1 MNNLVMLSRY
11 SQTFYDGWCANPN
24 RSDYNIVSDQEL
36 GGEFDPIRLERALKR
51 FSKDFIILH
60 SKIQNIREQLYW
72 VEDDDLFISPDYFR
86 NALSDE
92 DLLQYVQQPFNLATG
107 PLIRIGLINLGP
119 GHFRLLL
126 VIHHIIMDGAKVDYF
141 IDNLSGY
148 YNDKQYKGGY
158 TLETQRQ
165 KFSELYNKFDNLKLD
180 SQTAQTFWESRLQNV
195 PGVDL
200 RFLEPFKSRRADEQ
214 ELHQNSFA
222 EYRFSFD
229 TTVVDQFQRLKKQ
242 YALTPYLFGQAVFA
256 VLLHQYTGQD
266 EFAICYPV
274 SVKEGMHFIYGVH
287 INVNVIPFR
296 LTDSM
301 SILEILQNIKTQ
313 LKEIKQGNYHYHPF
327 EQVLTRIKDKS
338 VLDVGYIQTNLRD
351 TPFHFDG
358 INKVKIN
365 HDLNIDLLCR
375 LLVEQELKEG
385 AISYRVRY
393 DKRYIDSTL
402 LLSFIE
408 KYQKLFEQIMDDLLH
423 PQFTAVPIS
432 TYQLIDQNQANL
444 IQALCNPNF
453 RSYPAHQTIHQRFE
467 EQVLRTPDHIAI
479 VCEGKQLTYSEL
491 NTEANR
497 LAHYLTKQ
505 SMIRPDDLVLVCLD
519 RSEHTVITL
528 LAVLKT
534 GGAYVPVTPHHPDN
548 RIAYILNDA
557 KPSIVLTNAKHTNR
571 LQGLISDTEQVVSII
586 AVDDQ
591 IQHLNGPEADENLNT
606 ATTSQH
612 LAYVIYTSGTTGKPK
627 GVLQQHNNV
636 IRLFEA
642 TREWYQFNAHDVWT
656 LFHSYVF
663 DFSVWEIWGA
673 LFHGGKLI
681 IPSTDQIRDLPL
693 FVELCRQEKV
703 TVLNLTPAVLY
714 HFVQLACDNPGKKLT
729 SLRYIVSGGDKLNLF
744 KLRDWFELYGEQSPK
759 MINMYGITE
768 TTVHVMYKEIQKA
781 FIGPNSLIGWP
792 IPDQKIYVL
801 DRTLNLL
808 PVGAVGELYVGGAG
822 LSRGYLNQPE
832 LTKEKFIANP
842 YQTVEEE
849 LRGINSTLYK
859 TGDLVRIFPDGSL
872 EYIGRVDT
880 QLKIRGYRIEAG
892 EIETLLCDYPGIK
905 QAVVLAVDYQEP
917 PKRSSADHRCQH
929 KATSSIDL
937 FTVSNSRNEIHQEQ
951 IDVQNQSGMLPI
963 QEWFFAQKF
972 KNVHHFNQSFL
983 IKTPH
988 LNVDI
993 LAASVAELVRQY
1005 DCFSLRY
1012 LPKSGVMQSHY
1023 VKQETQGVTIQQLDI
1038 RTIPYSEG
1046 TKEFNDKIYEI
1057 LTGWQ
1062 TNFNIVDGPMYSTG
1076 YISGYKDGSTRV
1088 YFAMHH
1094 LIVDVVSW
1102 HIIVHGLQKAYNAL
1116 ASQQCA
1122 FIPEQSNQSSPLA
1135 HHGTS
1140 YQQWANLVRSYG
1152 FHNTQEKAYWLNVIE
1167 GHQQFDIRLTKLAGS
1182 NFGTD
1187 EGNKP
1192 VNTPISFTIN
1202 KNDSETILSN
1212 GKQVF
1217 RHQVNAILLTALG
1230 MTLKELLEDS
1240 TSGSNEAVNSIYV
1253 TMEGHGREDIH
1264 SKVDISHTPGWFT
1277 TMYPCKL
1284 AVEATNPLEIIKS
1297 TQQTLDAVPVNGLG
1311 YGALFGYNHGLPR
1324 IRFNYLG
1331 QLNTQDEHSY
1341 WCITGEPSGQS
1352 VDSRNENSNVIDWVC
1367 WAASGQLEF
1376 TLISQLDQHQTN
1388 QLVEI
1393 FKAKLVTLVKL
1404 INQQDK
1410 DQTWG
1415 NNKLEKCGQA
1425 VESTTRLV
1433 AYCASD
1439 TPLEPTAISTYL
1451 SQHLPSYSV
1460 PQDFIWLE
1468 TMPLTTNGK
1477 VDVEAFPKENHIDGE
1492 KQVLPRNEKEI
1503 FLCEAFAKVL
1513 HKKRIGIY
1521 DDFFLIGG
1529 DSISAITL
1537 VMHLQRHF
1545 QVNVRD
1551 IYSYRTP
1558 CQLAEKLTFSSKTI
1572 KSKLLEM
1579 KHDHEGRSKIS
1590 TASNS
1595 EVVNDNLNKYLSSI
1609 EKLSPDISPKK
1620 IKNVL
1625 LTGATGYLG
1634 CNLLDQLL
1642 TCTDYNIYLLVRAES
1657 DQLALERVNNK
1668 YQRYFFS
1675 SLPKSIYKNRVFVV
1689 CADLEKADFGLSRS
1703 RYSELTQVIDSV
1715 IHSAAI
1721 VKQFGDADLFYKA
1734 NVKATINLL
1743 EFTKLTALKDFHH
1756 ISTVSVLKNNP
1767 DSCQQWGNYCTEEHL
1782 PENLE
1787 LSENNVYLQTKLE
1800 AERHVVSYRKG
1811 EFNANIYR
1819 VGNLAFML
1827 RNISVQEN
1835 ISTVGFTHWLNYF
1848 FRSGTIFPDV
1858 KTDLSPVDSTAKA
1871 VVKLFDKNCSN
1882 NSVYHVFNA
1891 HPFDLVQYTQWDD
1904 DAVVKVLPVPE
1915 FIQHVIDELENSADT
1930 DSIMRFLLAQGWLDV
1945 AGADQFAQIKY
1956 LQNKTQSIL
1965 KQLNFEWPIIT
1976 NAQFKKY
1983 LGHVF
1988 NMTTFSE

>member
-1 MNNLVMLSRY
+1 MNNLVKLSPY
-11 SQTFYDGWCANPN
+11 SQTFYDGWCANPD

-36 GGEFDPIRLERALKR
+36 WGEFDRKRLEAALKR

-60 SKIQNIREQLYW
+60 SKIQNIQEQLYW
-72 VEDDDLFISPDYFR
+72 VEEDDLCISLDYFKTP
-86 NALSDE
+86 LTE
-92 DLLQYVQQPFNLATG
+92 KELLQYVQQPFNLATG
-107 PLIRIGLINLGP
+107 PLIRIGLISLGP

-148 YNDKQYKGGY
+148 YNDEQHKGCY
-158 TLETQRQ
+158 TLETQHQ
-165 KFSELYNKFDNLKLD
+165 KFNELYNKFDNLKLD
-180 SQTAQTFWESRLQNV
+180 SQTAQTFWESRLQDV
-195 PGVDL
+195 SGVDL
-200 RFLEPFKSRRADEQ
+200 RFLEPFKSRRINEQ

-222 EYRFSFD
+222 EYRFFFD
-229 TTVVDQFQRLKKQ
+229 ATVVHRFQRLKKQ

-256 VLLHQYTGQD
+256 VLVHQYTGQD

-296 LTDSM
+296 LNGNL
-301 SILEILQNIKTQ
+301 SILDILQNIKTQ
-313 LKEIKQGNYHYHPF
+313 LKEIKQGNFHYHPF
-327 EQVLTRIKDKS
+327 EQVLTRIKNKS

-358 INKVKIN
+358 INTVKIN

-375 LLVEQELKEG
+375 LLVEQELKDG

-402 LLSFIE
+402 LLSFVE
-408 KYQKLFEQIMDDLLH
+408 KYQKLFVQIMDDLLL
-423 PQFTAVPIS
+423 PQSTATPIS
-432 TYQLIDQNQANL
+432 TYNLIDQNQGRL

-453 RSYPAHQTIHQRFE
+453 KSYPDHQTIHQRFE
-467 EQVLRTPDHIAI
+467 EQVLRTPDHVAI
-479 VCEGKQLTYSEL
+479 VCEDKQLTYSEL

-505 SMIRPDDLVLVCLD
+505 SMIRPDDLVLVCLE
-519 RSEHTVITL
+519 RSEYTVITL

-534 GGAYVPVTPHHPDN
+534 GGAYVPVNPHYPDN
-548 RIAYILNDA
+548 RIAYILSDA
-557 KPSIVLTNAKHTNR
+557 KPSIALTNAKHTNK
-571 LQGLISDTEQVVSII
+571 LQGLISNTKQMVSVI
-586 AVDDQ
+586 AIDNQ
-591 IQHLNGPEADENLNT
+591 IQQFNGLEEDENLNT
-606 ATTSQH
+606 AATSQH

-642 TREWYQFNAHDVWT
+642 TREWYQFNDHDVWT

-693 FVELCRQEKV
+693 FYELCHKEKV

-714 HFVQLACDNPGKKLT
+714 HFIQLACDIPDKKLT
-729 SLRYIVSGGDKLNLF
+729 NLRYIVSGGDKLNLF
-744 KLRDWFELYGEQSPK
+744 KLSDWFELYGEQRPK
-759 MINMYGITE
+759 VINMYGITE
-768 TTVHVMYKEIQKA
+768 TTVHVTYKEIQKA
-781 FIGPNSLIGWP
+781 TIGSNSLIGQP
-792 IPDQKIYVL
+792 IPDQKIVVL
-801 DRTLNLL
+801 DRDLNLL

-822 LSRGYLNQPE
+822 LARGYLNQPE
-832 LTKEKFIANP
+832 LTKEKFIPNHF
-842 YQTVEEE
+842 QTDEEK
-849 LRGINSTLYK
+849 LSGINLRLYK
-859 TGDLVRIFPDGSL
+859 TGDLVRILPDGSL

-892 EIETLLCDYPGIK
+892 EIETLLCAYPGIK
-905 QAVVLAVDYQEP
+905 QAVVLAVDYQEALT
-917 PKRSSADHRCQH
+917 SSNDHRCQY
-929 KATSSIDL
+929 KAASSVDL
-937 FTVSNSRNEIHQEQ
+937 LTVPDSRNEFYQDQ
-951 IDVQNQSGMLPI
+951 IDVQNQPGMLPI
-963 QEWFFAQKF
+963 QEWFFAQNF

-983 IKTPH
+983 IKTPP

-993 LAASVAELVRQY
+993 LAASVSELVNQY
-1005 DCFSLRY
+1005 DCFWLRY
-1012 LPKSGVMQSHY
+1012 FPKSGVMQSNY
-1023 VKQETQGVTIQQLDI
+1023 VRQKTQSDTIHQLDI

-1046 TKEFNDKIYEI
+1046 TKEFNDKLYEI
-1057 LTGWQ
+1057 LTDWQ
-1062 TNFNIVDGPMYSTG
+1062 TNFNIVDGPLYSTG

-1088 YFAMHH
+1088 YLAMHH

-1102 HIIVHGLQKAYNAL
+1102 HILVHGLQKVYNAL
-1116 ASQQCA
+1116 SR
-1122 FIPEQSNQSSPLA
+1122 EQPVSLSEQPKKSSPIS
-1135 HHGTS
+1135 HHDTS
-1140 YQQWANLVRSYG
+1140 YQQWVNLVRSYG
-1152 FHNTQEKAYWLNVIE
+1152 LHNTKEKEYWLNVLE
-1167 GHQQFDIRLTKLAGS
+1167 GHNQFDTRLTKLAES
-1182 NFGTD
+1182 NSGTYKWS
-1187 EGNKP
+1187 KP

-1202 KNDSETILSN
+1202 KNDSESILLK

-1217 RHQVNAILLTALG
+1217 RHQVNTILLTALG

-1240 TSGSNEAVNSIYV
+1240 KSGSNDAVNSIYV
-1253 TMEGHGREDIH
+1253 TVEGHGREDIH

-1284 AVEATNPLEIIKS
+1284 TVEATNPLEIIKT

-1311 YGALFGYNHGLPR
+1311 YGALFGYSHGLPR
-1324 IRFNYLG
+1324 VRFNYLG
-1331 QLNTQDEHSY
+1331 QLNNQDEHSY
-1341 WCITGEPSGQS
+1341 WGITSESSGQS

-1367 WAASGQLEF
+1367 WVANGQLEF
-1376 TLISQLDQHQTN
+1376 TLISQLDLHQTN

-1393 FKAKLVTLVKL
+1393 FKAKLITLIKL
-1404 INQQDK
+1404 ISQQDGK

-1415 NNKLEKCGQA
+1415 NNKLEKSCHA

-1439 TPLEPTAISTYL
+1439 TPLEKTAISKYL

-1468 TMPLTTNGK
+1468 MMPLTVNGK
-1477 VDVEAFPKENHIDGE
+1477 IDVDALPKENRIDGE
-1492 KQVLPRNEKEI
+1492 WQVLPRNERENL
-1503 FLCEAFAKVL
+1503 LCEAFAKVL
-1513 HKKRIGIY
+1513 HKKKIGIY

-1551 IYSYRTP
+1551 IYNYRTP
-1558 CQLAEKLTFSSKTI
+1558 SQLAEKLTFSSKTI
-1572 KSKLLEM
+1572 KNKLLEIM
-1579 KHDHEGRSKIS
+1579 HGDENYSNLRND
-1590 TASNS
+1590 TATIN
-1595 EVVNDNLNKYLSSI
+1595 NNLKKYLSSS
-1609 EKLSPDISPKK
+1609 EKIAPDISPKK

-1625 LTGATGYLG
+1625 LTGSTGYLG
-1634 CNLLDQLL
+1634 CNLLNQLL
-1642 TCTDYNIYLLVRAES
+1642 TSTGYNIYLLVRAES

-1675 SLPKSIYKNRVFVV
+1675 SLPESIYKNRVFVV

-1703 RYSELTQVIDSV
+1703 RYSELTKVIDSV

-1734 NVKATINLL
+1734 NVQATINLL

-1756 ISTVSVLKNNP
+1756 ISTASVLKNNS
-1767 DSCQQWGNYCTEEHL
+1767 DSFKQWGNYCTEEHL
-1782 PENLE
+1782 PENLQ
-1787 LSENNVYLQTKLE
+1787 LSESNIYLQTKLE
-1800 AERHVVSYRKG
+1800 AERHVVSYRDGK
-1811 EFNANIYR
+1811 FNANIYR

-1848 FRSGTIFPDV
+1848 FKSGTIFPEV
-1858 KTDLSPVDSTAKA
+1858 KTDLSPVDSTANA
-1871 VVKLFDKNCSN
+1871 IVKLFDKNCSN

-1891 HPFDLVQYTQWDD
+1891 HPFDLVQYTQY
-1904 DAVVKVLPVPE
+1904 DADALVKVLPVPV
-1915 FIQHVIDELENSADT
+1915 FIQHVIDKLEGNTADM

-1965 KQLNFEWPIIT
+1965 KQLNFEWPTIT

-1983 LGHVF
+1983 LGQIF
-1988 NMTTFSE
+1988 T